1 MSTSM
6 LPGRG
11 ALARYTPSP
20 MEQFA
25 PPFGR
30 PEAEEESLGSIWR
43 VLRKRKVWIGSSAL
57 GGLLLAALLLFL
69 YGAQYKSTATVHI
82 GKNAGSEAN
91 LLHDEVAGGGGG
103 ADELKTDLTTH
114 MAELQDDTLA
124 LAVISDLNLQQHKPF
139 IFKPSLIGWIT
150 GKDARIRAEQ
160 GLPLEQAPLT
170 RDRLLASFSKKLSV
184 KNTPD
189 TRLITVT
196 FMNQDPQLAA
206 KVANSLVSQ
215 YIYFQS
221 QSQTTGP
228 ASKWLSAQLAN
239 LKTRFEDSQQRL
251 ADFER
256 KNGLT
261 TTLLTSSGTGA
272 AGGASTHILAVDR
285 LDTLNQA
292 MTSAEQNRLA
302 KEAIYHLTETQNPE
316 VVVGLGSTNLPGLA
330 GSAVMQGSGLEMLQ
344 NLRQQD
350 NAIKVNL
357 ADLTTKDGAR
367 NPHVLELKGQQAA
380 LDQQIADELKK
391 INTRA
396 RNDYLL
402 ARQNEETTR
411 AALNQAQKEASRL
424 NDSAVQ
430 LQVLQEEAVSSRQLY
445 EGLYGK
451 LQEANVQAGIHASN
465 IGITDTARS
474 SADPW
479 PSRPLAL
486 GIGLAAG
493 LLFGI
498 SSAFIREHL
507 DDTVQTP
514 LEVESN
520 LHIPVLASIPKL
532 SGGRRAGVSLA
543 ASQSDEETSEL
554 ILHPRSRVAESY
566 RALRSSILLSAAG
579 NPLQTLLVASPLV
592 EEGKSTVAYN
602 TGIAFAHA
610 GKRVLLLDADMRHAR
625 LHELFG
631 VPKSPGLNDVLSNGQ
646 PAESLI
652 RQHGSVRNL
661 SLLPAGTRSTMPSE
675 LLGSGR
681 FEDLLQSLK
690 EKYDLIIIDSPPML
704 LVADAISLSQRTDAT
719 ICVIR
724 SGITTKTAVER
735 VTELLQRNGSFAVG
749 LVLNGVDTE
758 SVDFYHAYGYSGG
771 GKYFEDYDA

>member
-25 PPFGR
+25 PPIGR
-30 PEAEEESLGSIWR
+30 TDAEEESLGSIWR
-43 VLRKRKVWIGSSAL
+43 VLQKRKAWIGMSAL
-57 GGLLLAALLLFL
+57 GGLLLAVVLLFIF
-69 YGAQYKSTATVHI
+69 GNQYRSTATVQI
-82 GKNAGSEAN
+82 GKAAGTQAN
-91 LLHDEVAGGGGG
+91 LLHDETPGAPGG
-103 ADELKTDLTTH
+103 ADDLKTDLTTH
-114 MAELQDDTLA
+114 MAVLQDDTLA
-124 LAVISDLNLQQHKPF
+124 LAVIRNLHLQDYKPF
-139 IFKPSLIGWIT
+139 RFKPSLLGWIT

-160 GLPLEQAPLT
+160 GLPLDQAPLT
-170 RDRLLASFSKKLSV
+170 RDRLLTIFSKKLVV

-189 TRLITVT
+189 TRLLTVT
-196 FMNQDPQLAA
+196 FMNQDPKLAA
-206 KVANSLVSQ
+206 DIANELVNQ
-215 YIYFQS
+215 YIYFES

-228 ASKWLSAQLAN
+228 ASKFLTSQLAG
-239 LKTRFEDSQQRL
+239 LKSKFEDSQQRL

-261 TTLLTSSGTGA
+261 TTLLNSTGPSA
-272 AGGASTHILAVDR
+272 GGGASTHILAVDR
-285 LDTLNQA
+285 LDALNQQ
-292 MTSAEQNRLA
+292 MTAAEQNRLG

-316 VVVGLGSTNLPGLA
+316 VVIGLGSTGLPGLA
-330 GSAVMQGSGLEMLQ
+330 NSSVMGQGNGLEVLQ
-344 NLRQQD
+344 TLRQQD
-350 NAIKVNL
+350 NTIKVNL
-357 ADLTTKDGAR
+357 ADLTTKDGAK
-367 NPHVLELKGQQAA
+367 NPHVLELKGQEAA
-380 LDQQIADELKK
+380 LAQQISDELKK

-402 ARQNEETTR
+402 ARQSEETTR
-411 AALNQAQKEASRL
+411 QAFSQAQKEASRL

-451 LQEANVQAGIHASN
+451 LQEANVQAGIHAGN
-465 IGITDTARS
+465 IGITDPARA

-479 PSRPLAL
+479 PSRPLGLA
-486 GIGLAAG
+486 IGLAAG

-498 SSAFIREHL
+498 SSAFMREHL

-514 LEVESN
+514 IQVESN
-520 LHIPVLASIPKL
+520 LHIPVLASIPKFAD
-532 SGGRRAGVSLA
+532 GRKSRGLGDAR
-543 ASQSDEETSEL
+543 SDEETSEL
-554 ILHPRSRVAESY
+554 ILHPRSRIAESY
-566 RALRSSILLSAAG
+566 RALRSSILLSSAG
-579 NPLQTLLVASPLV
+579 NPLQSLLVASPLV
-592 EEGKSTVAYN
+592 EEGKTTVAYN

-610 GKRVLLLDADMRHAR
+610 GKRVLLVDADMRHAR

-631 VPKSPGLNDVLSNGQ
+631 VPKSPGLNDVLANGQ

-661 SLLPAGTRSTMPSE
+661 SLLPAGTRSAMPSE

-681 FEDLLQSLK
+681 FEDLLESLK
-690 EKYDLIIIDSPPML
+690 EKYDLVIIDSSPML
-704 LVADAISLSQRTDAT
+704 LVADAITLSQRTDAT

-724 SGITTKTAVER
+724 SGVTTKTAVER
-735 VTELLQRNGSFAVG
+735 VSELLQRNGSFAVG

-758 SVDFYHAYGYSGG
+758 SVDFYHAYGFNGG
-771 GKYFEDYDA
+771 GKYFEDHDA